1 MNEFDM
7 YTGIQYNTFLWK
19 LVDDAQNMKGVIII
33 IIIII
38 IIINQIPPKI
48 RQKP

>member
-1 MNEFDM
+1 MKEFDM

-19 LVDDAQNMKGVIII
+19 LVDDAHNMKGVIII

-38 IIINQIPPKI
+38 IINQIPLKI

>member
-1 MNEFDM
+1 MKEFDM

-33 IIIII
+33 IIII
-38 IIINQIPPKI
+38 NQIPLKI